1 MGRLAVYCL
10 ASYRPFFSVAL
21 GGEAPPFIRRD
32 ETVTNK
38 RQQQQQGQAKGQG
51 RLTKEEYR

>member
-10 ASYRPFFSVAL
+10 ASYRPFFSVVL

-38 RQQQQQGQAKGQG
+38 RQQQQGQAKGQG

>member
-10 ASYRPFFSVAL
+10 ASYRPFFSVVL

-38 RQQQQQGQAKGQG
+38 RQQQQGRPRAKGD
-51 RLTKEEYR
+51 

>member
-38 RQQQQQGQAKGQG
+38 RQQQPGRARAKGD
-51 RLTKEEYR
+51 